1 MEENIKK
8 EAQKEAEEYWE
19 KNIKDNFNE
28 LISKHYL
35 DVLINLKNEMKNFDE
50 SLEKH
55 IQFLDTE
62 FSKNFD
68 NQISELQ
75 QKTGVIINNKN
86 NNQNNTSFKED
97 DILRKKYLDIKAIT
111 FPSLKKLILPPDSN
125 QLINLIFYCLV
136 NIKTLILYYF
146 NPEKEKKIM
155 WNSNG
160 NPNVLGSSFLKL
172 IDNYWK
178 SKSNEYAPVEMHQAI
193 KKIMKKDYYTQNPGI
208 IFQNILFKLNS
219 ELSMNQL
226 NENLN
231 IKNDPYLTYNRDK
244 IWKIFLES
252 KQIVKIS
259 NCFFNLIETE
269 KRCETCNTSQYSFE
283 DLPIINIYLQ
293 ENEDKNYNNK
303 LSFMEHYRSLLMD
316 KKEEV
321 SNEKCIICG
330 DIKNKFVTKHILE
343 TAEIIII
350 NINRNNDVN
359 NNVEFNYP
367 ENFEKKDFINQ
378 YKNPKFDNKKYELFC
393 TLKKYKNN
401 NNFEYKMFCKN
412 FVNEKWY
419 LYNDTNIKESN
430 IKDAMSDGKYINLII
445 YKNIN

>member
-1 MEENIKK
+1 MEDNLK
-8 EAQKEAEEYWE
+8 EEAKKEAEEYWE
-19 KNIKDNFNE
+19 KELKDNFNE
-28 LISKHYL
+28 EISKFYL
-35 DVLINLKNEMKNFDE
+35 DILIDLKNEMKNFDE

-62 FSKNFD
+62 FSKKFD
-68 NQISELQ
+68 NQVSELEQ
-75 QKTGVIINNKN
+75 NTGVIINNKI
-86 NNQNNTSFKED
+86 NNQNNNSFKED
-97 DILRKKYLDIKAIT
+97 EILRKQPIDIKTIN

-160 NPNVLGSSFLKL
+160 KPNILGSSFLKL
-172 IDNYWK
+172 LDNYWK
-178 SKSNEYAPVEMHQAI
+178 SKSNEYTPTEIHQAL
-193 KKIMKKDYYTQNPGI
+193 KNIMKNDYFTQNPGI
-208 IFQNILFKLNS
+208 IFQNILFELNS
-219 ELSMNQL
+219 ELRINHLNQHH
-226 NENLN
+226 
-231 IKNDPYLTYNRDK
+231 IKNNDPYLFYNRDEV
-244 IWKIFLES
+244 WKIFLSNKE
-252 KQIVKIS
+252 IVKIS

-269 KRCETCNTSQYSFE
+269 KRCDICKASEYSFE

-293 ENEDKNYNNK
+293 ESVDKNYNK
-303 LSFMEHYRSLLMD
+303 LSFMEHYRSLLID
-316 KKEEV
+316 KNEEI
-321 SNEKCIICG
+321 SKEKCIICG
-330 DIKNKFVTKHILE
+330 DLRNKFVTKNVLE

-378 YKNPKFDNKKYELFC
+378 YKNPKFDNMKYELFC

-412 FVNEKWY
+412 FVNGKWY
-419 LYNDTNIKESN
+419 LYNDKNIKESN
-430 IKDAMSDGKYINLII
+430 IKEAMSDGKYISLII
-445 YKNIN
+445 YKNKI